1 MTYPLFDLG
10 LNHPTLAQAATPASS
25 PSVNA
30 VGVPGDA
37 AAPGTPAQGSSTTG
51 ASGSTTGTG
60 ATPPPG
66 GGMAMFLPLI
76 LVMVFIMA
84 FSMLQSKKERKRRET
99 LLNSINK
106 LDKVM
111 VAGGIIGKVVELT
124 DHEVVIQLEDGRMR
138 VVRSA
143 IQSVMSSNAKPATI
157 AETKPDGVTAGV

>member
-1 MTYPLFDLG
+1 MIYPLFDLG
-10 LNHPTLAQAATPASS
+10 LDQLTLAQAAAPTAA

-37 AAPGTPAQGSSTTG
+37 PAPGAPAQGT
-51 ASGSTTGTG
+51 STTGTTGTSTGG
-60 ATPPPG
+60 AASPPAG
-66 GGMAMFLPLI
+66 GGLAMFLPLI

-124 DHEVVIQLEDGRMR
+124 DTEVVVQLEDGRMR
-138 VVRSA
+138 VARSA